1 MGSQTRGCSL
11 CPTWQHHLCQPQ
23 IIQMCVLLQ
32 QTKVTGTQLGSCEQ
46 KGWWFLKFNEAGL
59 V

>member
-11 CPTWQHHLCQPQ
+11 CPTWQHYLCQPQ
-23 IIQMCVLLQ
+23 IVQMCVLLQ

-46 KGWWFLKFNEAGL
+46 KG
-59 V
+59 